1 MNSILFFVGA
11 CVIGGITMYLK
22 SLIQEVLDSDIKH
35 KKEVDIVITILIF
48 IVMFGGVAI
57 LYRYC
62 PPF

>member
-1 MNSILFFVGA
+1 MNSFLSFIGI

-22 SLIQEVLDSDIKH
+22 SLTQEVLDSDIKH
-35 KKEVDIVITILIF
+35 KKEIDVVITILIF
-48 IVMFGGVAI
+48 IVMFGGVGI